1 MLENSVRL
9 HSRRTGLFDFS
20 LFSGKFVF
28 TNFLKMKVMH
38 RMLSVL
44 VALAMA
50 VSLTNCDD
58 DKGGGKSEEEAQLEK
73 LVGTW
78 TLTSATLD
86 GDSRTT
92 DFPGL
97 TLTLSGTFTQGGTY
111 SYSFT
116 GTRPNPSPWPESG
129 TWKFDSNPNSQII
142 RLNDSQ
148 KMNYSLGNGNS
159 QLTIEFNYQGGGF
172 AGGRVEEVNGN
183 WQFVF
188 TK

>member
-1 MLENSVRL
+1 
-9 HSRRTGLFDFS
+9 
-20 LFSGKFVF
+20 
-28 TNFLKMKVMH
+28 MKVMH